1 MFDFHMNV
9 CYLQFWINVWQLIF
23 FITYQRK
30 TAVQHFIPLHV
41 LFSQSRIHPSLTD
54 KLKNLSLKNF
64 FDCVYS
70 KCWIPYWSWCLP
82 VYPMF
87 TIKVIS
93 CLLPFANIHFV
104 YILLHHSTK
113 AVTIN
118 FYVNIQM
125 FNIVLSITFRN
136 SSV

>member
-1 MFDFHMNV
+1 MNV
-9 CYLQFWINVWQLIF
+9 CYLQFWIHVWLLF
-23 FITYQRK
+23 FFTTYQRK
-30 TAVQHFIPLHV
+30 TGVQYFIPCLV
-41 LFSQSRIHPSLTD
+41 FPIKNTSFINWQAEKSQ
-54 KLKNLSLKNF
+54 SLKNF

-93 CLLPFANIHFV
+93 CLLPFVNIHFV
-104 YILLHHSTK
+104 YILLHHSTE

-125 FNIVLSITFRN
+125 FNTVLSITFRN